1 VSAFDARGV
10 YGERD
15 SLQFLGARPG
25 STSESTREI
34 TGGTTMTSVPSTRK
48 RLREGTPEPTT
59 ETMLQ
64 AVLQEIRQMREAYA
78 RKEEQLETAIRQRDE
93 EIQLLRAATATTQLS
108 PTINNGARESV
119 CAGAGV
125 ASAWG
130 DVRAETMLK
139 LKPDTYDG
147 SVPWR
152 EFLSQFEIIA
162 SANRWNN
169 VSKTLALAS
178 VLRGKARSVLES
190 VQNHGELNFD
200 ELKSKLELR
209 FGEGHLPQNYYSLL
223 SSRRQ
228 RIGEDYASF
237 GAELERLARLAY
249 PEFPFEARDKIACAQ
264 FISGLPDSFVKR
276 TLQVEGVASLNL
288 AIQRAKVLKNIQGEN
303 NAQVSRN
310 SWRFSREA
318 KRFPEKD
325 KEEESESEKK
335 KGGGGG
341 DKGESSQKGKFRV
354 SPKECWTCGKKG
366 HFRFQCPENRN

>member
-1 VSAFDARGV
+1 VFDARV
-10 YGERD
+10 RRD
-15 SLQFLGARPG
+15 TRNILGARPG
-25 STSESTREI
+25 STSGSTREI
-34 TGGTTMTSVPSTRK
+34 TDGTTMSTVPSTRK
-48 RLREGTPEPTT
+48 RLRERTPEPTT
-59 ETMLQ
+59 ETMLEV
-64 AVLQEIRQMREAYA
+64 VLQEIRQMREVYA

-93 EIQLLRAATATTQLS
+93 EIQLLRATAATTQLS
-108 PTINNGARESV
+108 PTNNIGARESA
-119 CAGAGV
+119 CAEAGV

-130 DVRAETMLK
+130 DVRAESMLK

-169 VSKTLALAS
+169 ASKTLALAS

-190 VQNHGELNFD
+190 VQNHGELNFG

-209 FGEGHLPQNYYSLL
+209 FGEGHLSQNYYSLL
-223 SSRRQ
+223 SSRKQ
-228 RIGEDYASF
+228 RIGEDFASF

-264 FISGLPDSFVKR
+264 FISGLPDGFVKR

-303 NAQVSRN
+303 DAQVRRN
-310 SWRFSREA
+310 SWRFFREA

-325 KEEESESEKK
+325 KEEETESEKK
-335 KGGGGG
+335 KGGGGV
-341 DKGESSQKGKFRV
+341 KGESSQKEKFRV
-354 SPKECWTCGKKG
+354 SPRECWTCGKKG

>member
-1 VSAFDARGV
+1 
-10 YGERD
+10 
-15 SLQFLGARPG
+15 
-25 STSESTREI
+25 
-34 TGGTTMTSVPSTRK
+34 MPSDGPTTRK
-48 RLREGTPEPTT
+48 RQREETPELTT

-108 PTINNGARESV
+108 PTDNIGVRESV

-130 DVRAETMLK
+130 DVRAESVLK

-162 SANRWNN
+162 SANRWNIA
-169 VSKTLALAS
+169 SKTLALAS

-190 VQNHGELNFD
+190 VRNHGELNFD

-223 SSRRQ
+223 SSRKQ
-228 RIGEDYASF
+228 GFSEDFASF
-237 GAELERLARLAY
+237 GEELERLARLAY

-264 FISGLPDSFVKR
+264 FISGLLDGFVKR
-276 TLQVEGVASLNL
+276 TLQVEGVASLNS

-303 NAQVSRN
+303 NAQGSRN

-318 KRFPEKD
+318 KRLPGKN
-325 KEEESESEKK
+325 KETESEKE
-335 KGGGGG
+335 KGGG
-341 DKGESSQKGKFRV
+341 GESSQKEKFRV
-354 SPKECWTCGKKG
+354 SSKECWTCGKKG
-366 HFRFQCPENRN
+366 HFRFQCPENKN